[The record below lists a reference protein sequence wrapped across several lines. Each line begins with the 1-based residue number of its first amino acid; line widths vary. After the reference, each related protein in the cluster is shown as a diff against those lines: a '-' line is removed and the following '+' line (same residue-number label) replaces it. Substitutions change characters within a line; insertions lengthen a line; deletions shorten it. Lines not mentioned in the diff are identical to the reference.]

1 MSRLSVF
8 LFLFL
13 LPVAAAMAQDR
24 MEAHVAVLCHAP
36 PMDADALDRMRRS
49 PDFMAVLDGLAV
61 ACPEVAMLFSQFT
74 IGEVGHSAD
83 DMPERHP
90 PDFLCH
96 VGPERIFGQVASI
109 PSF

>member
-1 MSRLSVF
+1 MSRLPVF
-8 LFLFL
+8 LFFLL
-13 LPVAAAMAQDR
+13 LPVTAATAQDR
-24 MEAHVAVLCHAP
+24 VMARVAVLCHSP

-49 PDFMAVLDGLAV
+49 PDFVAVLDGLAM

-83 DMPERHP
+83 DMPVRHP

-96 VGPERIFGQVASI
+96 VGPERTFGQVASI